1 MQMTISEADWKVY
14 KRIRDLA
21 WERYAQ
27 RVLDEVAGICRDETE
42 PATERF
48 ARLVPLVRER
58 SKGSYHIF
66 DTLRRS
72 SAVRCLIAMRSY
84 ALVTDDEMQGFSPE
98 LQQRTTLE

>member
-1 MQMTISEADWKVY
+1 MQMTTSEADWKVY

-27 RVLDEVAGICRDETE
+27 RVLDEVADICRDDTE